1 MEPLVAV
8 TVTEYELAGVKAVVD
23 KVKVDVP
30 EVPGVKGRFAEL
42 NDTERPE
49 ALGVTE
55 ELMATVPVK
64 PILATVTVDVAEFPA
79 TKLPGLGV
87 LAGIARSGVTVIE
100 RVEVVVIQRKLVGTG
115 AGLSAGGW
123 DA

>member
-64 PILATVTVDVAEFPA
+64 PILTTVTADVAEFPA
-79 TKLPGLGV
+79 TKLPALVVLVFIVRFGV
-87 LAGIARSGVTVIE
+87 AGMDS
-100 RVEVVVIQRKLVGTG
+100 
-115 AGLSAGGW
+115 
-123 DA
+123 

>member
-30 EVPGVKGRFAEL
+30 EVPGVNARFAEL

-79 TKLPGLGV
+79 TTLPGLGV
-87 LAGIARSGVTVIE
+87 LAVIARYGVTATDNARACLI
-100 RVEVVVIQRKLVGTG
+100 
-115 AGLSAGGW
+115 
-123 DA
+123 

>member
-64 PILATVTVDVAEFPA
+64 PILATVTVDVAEFQPRNSQDWA
-79 TKLPGLGV
+79 CWRLWQDLESLLLKAVKCGL
-87 LAGIARSGVTVIE
+87 
-100 RVEVVVIQRKLVGTG
+100 
-115 AGLSAGGW
+115 
-123 DA
+123 

>member
-87 LAGIARSGVTVIE
+87 LEVMARSGVTVIE
-100 RVEVVVIQRKLVGTG
+100 SVEVRVIEPKLAVTVMV
-115 AGLSAGGW
+115 
-123 DA
+123 